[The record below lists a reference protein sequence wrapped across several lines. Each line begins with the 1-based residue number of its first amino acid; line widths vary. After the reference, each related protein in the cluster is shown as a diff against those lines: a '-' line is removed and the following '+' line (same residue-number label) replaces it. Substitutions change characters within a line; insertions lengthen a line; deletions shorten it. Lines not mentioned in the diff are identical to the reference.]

1 MIIILMTGGRGGPAR
16 ALPVALAAVLVVA
29 LLATLLAALCLGQ
42 PRLAPA
48 QALAAL
54 LDPAHPARVA
64 VADVR
69 LPRAVLGALAGG
81 ALGVSGLLLQDV
93 LRNPIAGPELLGVSS
108 GAAVVTATVVV
119 LGLGVPVALLP
130 YAALAGAL
138 VAGAL
143 VLLAI
148 GRTRS
153 PDHVALVGAAVSAAC
168 GGLVVAVVGLG
179 TQGNV
184 VALFRY
190 LLGSLAARGWVH
202 VEAVAPWLAVGL
214 LLAVL
219 LRRRVEALTLG
230 DEVAL
235 GLGVPVVATRVAA
248 VAVAAVLAAAVA
260 SVCGPVAFVA
270 LLAPHLARR
279 LAGTV
284 STRRVLGHTVLV
296 GALLLVLADLVSR
309 LVLYPV
315 EVPVGVAT
323 TLVGVPALVLVLRGR
338 TPVAPR
344 PGAAREVAA

>member
-1 MIIILMTGGRGGPAR
+1 MGWST
-16 ALPVALAAVLVVA
+16 AALVVA
-29 LLATLLAALCLGQ
+29 VAAVCLGE
-42 PRLAPA
+42 PRIAPA
-48 QALAAL
+48 TALGAVVDAG
-54 LDPAHPARVA
+54 HPLHVA
-64 VADVR
+64 VWEAR
-69 LPRAVLGALAGG
+69 LPRVVLGLLAGA

-108 GAAVVTATVVV
+108 GAAVVTATIVV
-119 LGLGVPVALLP
+119 LGLGVSVAALP

-143 VLLAI
+143 VLLTI

-184 VALFRY
+184 VVLFRY
-190 LLGSLAARGWVH
+190 LLGSLAARGWTH
-202 VEAVAPWLAVGL
+202 VEAVAPWLLIGIS
-214 LLAVL
+214 LAAL

-230 DEVAL
+230 DEVAV
-235 GLGVPVVATRVAA
+235 GLGVPVVRTRVAA

-279 LAGTV
+279 LVGSV
-284 STRRVLGHTVLV
+284 STRKVFWAVPAI
-296 GALLLVLADLVSR
+296 GATLLVIADSVCR
-309 LVLYPV
+309 TVLYPV

-338 TPVAPR
+338 TPV
-344 PGAAREVAA
+344 GVGST

>member
-1 MIIILMTGGRGGPAR
+1 MILILKGGAS
-16 ALPVALAAVLVVA
+16 AAALVVA
-29 LLATLLAALCLGQ
+29 LTAVCVGEPTI
-42 PRLAPA
+42 APTT
-48 QALAAL
+48 ALAAL
-54 LDPAHPARVA
+54 VDAGHPLHVA
-64 VADVR
+64 VWEAR
-69 LPRAVLGALAGG
+69 LPRVVLALLAGA

-108 GAAVVTATVVV
+108 GAAVVTAAIVV
-119 LGLGVPVALLP
+119 LGLGVSVAALP

-138 VAGAL
+138 IAGAL
-143 VLLAI
+143 VLLTI

-184 VALFRY
+184 VVLFRY
-190 LLGSLAARGWVH
+190 LLGSLAARGWTH
-202 VEAVAPWLAVGL
+202 VEAVAPWLLIGIA
-214 LLAVL
+214 LAAL

-230 DEVAL
+230 DEVAV
-235 GLGVPVVATRVAA
+235 GLGVPVVRTRVAA

-279 LAGTV
+279 LVGSV
-284 STRRVLGHTVLV
+284 STRKVFWAVPV
-296 GALLLVLADLVSR
+296 IGATLLVLADLVCR
-309 LVLYPV
+309 TVLYPV

-338 TPVAPR
+338 TPV
-344 PGAAREVAA
+344 GVGST